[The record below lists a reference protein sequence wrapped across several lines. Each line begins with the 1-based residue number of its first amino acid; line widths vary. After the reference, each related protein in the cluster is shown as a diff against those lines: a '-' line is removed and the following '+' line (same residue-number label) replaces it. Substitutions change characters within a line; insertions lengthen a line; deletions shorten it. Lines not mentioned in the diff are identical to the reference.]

1 MSLITIAEPLTVIHN
16 CKPFIDITHI
26 SRDSDSTWKR
36 HLKFSVPRVTV
47 LAGHPGAQIDEV
59 GTSLHNISILIELSN
74 FTRTEKPKTD

>member
-36 HLKFSVPRVTV
+36 HLKFSVPRATV
-47 LAGHPGAQIDEV
+47 LAGHPGAQIDDVRAFPPQHFNVNRVE
-59 GTSLHNISILIELSN
+59 
-74 FTRTEKPKTD
+74 